1 MSMILSPKNGPKLK
15 MLRNSED
22 RATWVIEKMTKR
34 LLMPLQHM
42 AATGML
48 SASMPSEVS
57 MCTPPSAVMRSTR
70 TATPVKPLG
79 SRSAGWTNAWIRNVW
94 MSAEAVTATAVMM
107 RRTIVRRASSRARSV
122 SASTAFATA
131 APSRWGLDKSVGRL
145 YHAAKSR
152 RVRPGLP

>member
-1 MSMILSPKNGPKLK
+1 MDRPETTPPKMMSMILSPKNGPKLK

-57 MCTPPSAVMRSTR
+57 
-70 TATPVKPLG
+70 
-79 SRSAGWTNAWIRNVW
+79 
-94 MSAEAVTATAVMM
+94 
-107 RRTIVRRASSRARSV
+107 IVRRRAR
-122 SASTAFATA
+122 
-131 APSRWGLDKSVGRL
+131 
-145 YHAAKSR
+145 
-152 RVRPGLP
+152 